1 MAQEL
6 GGYLWPKFGEVSWYP
21 GNVIASALIAAGWG
35 YFLVQGVLDPLGGIN
50 TLWPLFGISN
60 QLLAAI
66 ALTVATT
73 IIIKMQ
79 KARYAWVTL
88 LPLAWL
94 ATATITAGIQK
105 VWAGD
110 PRLGFLAHA
119 RSLAGSADPSAAR
132 LIFNDY
138 LDAALAV
145 LFMVVVVLVI
155 IAAAREWYLIL
166 SQKKQPLLQE
176 TPFVQSAYAG
186 D

>member
-1 MAQEL
+1 
-6 GGYLWPKFGEVSWYP
+6 
-21 GNVIASALIAAGWG
+21 
-35 YFLVQGVLDPLGGIN
+35 
-50 TLWPLFGISN
+50 
-60 QLLAAI
+60 
-66 ALTVATT
+66 VATT
-73 IIIKMQ
+73 IIIKMK

-105 VWAGD
+105 VWAAD
-110 PRLGFLAHA
+110 PRLGFLSHA

-138 LDAALAV
+138 LDAGLAAV
-145 LFMVVVVLVI
+145 FMLVVVLVI

-166 SQKKQPLLQE
+166 SQKKQPVLQE